1 MFTARGMATSISS
14 RFLTQA
20 GTGGNNKACHRL
32 GAQIMSVL
40 SVAVVAASICDASG
54 STADD
59 QTATAA
65 FETQVPT
72 WSLWLLALASCITG
86 GVMIIVIASSSVG
99 SPTSPSAMM
108 RGRAA
113 KTGLAVALPYR
124 GTQRCIYMDYNA
136 TSPIFPEV
144 SREMFPFLG
153 ECFGNPSSA
162 HALGRACKAAVVKAR
177 DRVAALLGCSP
188 GEVVFVASGSE
199 ADNHAIL
206 ASLALHAKSAV
217 ASSSPSSGSS
227 PSGFVDV
234 SDFSTVPKE
243 AERRPQHVV
252 SSEIEHPAIT
262 KCLDHLVAEGKIEVT
277 YVGVDKEGRVSAKDV
292 VEAFRPETALVTIM
306 HSNNEVGSLQPIK
319 EIAEACRARG
329 IMCHTDAAQSIGK
342 VRVKAADLGVDM
354 ITIVG
359 HKFGAPKGV
368 AALFVRR
375 ELSLPPMIHGGGQEA
390 GRRAGTENVLLISGM
405 GKAAEIVDAELDQ
418 LSKHLAAMRER
429 LLELL
434 LAAGLASQGVKVHGP
449 SDPCMRLPNTLSIGF
464 PGVDA
469 RILLDRLSE
478 TVAASAGSA
487 CHAGEATMSGVLRA
501 MGVDETT
508 GFGTLRLSVGRHTTP
523 AEVDRAGA
531 AIAREA
537 KVMLGAAKKE
547 R

>member
-1 MFTARGMATSISS
+1 
-14 RFLTQA
+14 
-20 GTGGNNKACHRL
+20 
-32 GAQIMSVL
+32 
-40 SVAVVAASICDASG
+40 
-54 STADD
+54 
-59 QTATAA
+59 
-65 FETQVPT
+65 
-72 WSLWLLALASCITG
+72 
-86 GVMIIVIASSSVG
+86 
-99 SPTSPSAMM
+99 
-108 RGRAA
+108 
-113 KTGLAVALPYR
+113 
-124 GTQRCIYMDYNA
+124 A

-162 HALGRACKAAVVKAR
+162 HALGRVCKAAVVKAR
-177 DRVAALLGCSP
+177 VRVAALLGCSP
-188 GEVVFVASGSE
+188 EEIVFVGSGSE

-206 ASLALHAKSAV
+206 ASLALHARSTAT
-217 ASSSPSSGSS
+217 SSSPSSGASS
-227 PSGFVDV
+227 SEFP
-234 SDFSTVPKE
+234 
-243 AERRPQHVV
+243 RLQHVV
-252 SSEIEHPAIT
+252 SSEIEHPAVT
-262 KCLDHLVAEGKIEVT
+262 KCLDHLAAEGKIEVT
-277 YVGVDKEGRVSAKDV
+277 YIGVDTEGRVSVEDV

-342 VRVKAADLGVDM
+342 VPVKVADLGVDM
-354 ITIVG
+354 LTIVG

-375 ELSLPPMIHGGGQEA
+375 GLALPPMIHGGGQEA

-405 GKAAEIVDAELDQ
+405 GMAAEVVNAELEQ

-434 LAAGLASQGVKVHGP
+434 SAAGLTLEGVKVHGP
-449 SDPCMRLPNTLSIGF
+449 RHPRLRLPNTLSIGF
-464 PGVDA
+464 PGIDA
-469 RILLDRLSE
+469 RALLERLSE

-487 CHAGEATMSGVLRA
+487 CHAGEAKMSGVLQA

-531 AIAREA
+531 AIAWEA
-537 KVMLGAAKKE
+537 KAMLAVAKEKH
-547 R
+547 